1 MEISPFPGIQ
11 DAALY
16 IPRVSRSQ
24 QATDRDMTN
33 DYETDDE
40 IDEITTGIQV
50 SLRRLGLDGLSFI
63 A

>member
-1 MEISPFPGIQ
+1 
-11 DAALY
+11 
-16 IPRVSRSQ
+16 
-24 QATDRDMTN
+24 MTN